1 MTRSAV
7 ESSGRRFVVVLCHP
21 LPDSFV
27 RAAGD
32 RAMRA
37 LASGG
42 HGVEVLD
49 LDAEGF
55 NPLLSQTEWALR
67 ETGVPD
73 TLTAHVDALRRATDL
88 VLVYPT
94 WYGGM
99 PALMKGWFDRVWG
112 RGVAW
117 EIRRGSGRPHG
128 LLRNITSV
136 WVVTSHGSNRWVNF
150 GQGEGGLRFVRR
162 TLRLT
167 CAPWIRTHWV
177 AFYGNDSAEESE
189 RLAFLARVE
198 RVFAK
203 A

>member
-1 MTRSAV
+1 VTRSDV

-21 LPDSFV
+21 LPNSFV

-55 NPLLSQTEWALR
+55 NPLLSPAEWALR
-67 ETGVPD
+67 DAGVPD

-94 WYGGM
+94 WYGSM

-117 EIRRGSGRPHG
+117 EISHNSGRPRG

-177 AFYGNDSAEESE
+177 AFYGNDSAGESE
-189 RLAFLARVE
+189 RVAFLARVE